1 LRNQVAALFLAVDVP
16 VRRILAGRVVAGA
29 SIPYRQLERRATLD
43 RRPVPLTP
51 SALARRTAMRS
62 LVILAVALVMAGPSL
77 DPGAARAENVMGL
90 FFDDR
95 DFAAETSRVDT
106 TPGVPFDAYVVL
118 LDAGPSL
125 IGAYELG
132 ISMTSSTVT
141 TLSVTGPNGWTNF
154 GAADNHIA
162 GYVTPVPASS
172 GGTVLASMRFMQMDR
187 GEVDIMFGPSSPSS
201 LGGAPVIADG
211 SDPEILL
218 ACELFGGGPV
228 VAGLNVPPPERRE
241 VPFSHVKSLFQ

>member
-1 LRNQVAALFLAVDVP
+1 
-16 VRRILAGRVVAGA
+16 
-29 SIPYRQLERRATLD
+29 
-43 RRPVPLTP
+43 
-51 SALARRTAMRS
+51 MRS
-62 LVILAVALVMAGPSL
+62 LVILVLALAVVTLADGV
-77 DPGAARAENVMGL
+77 ARAENTMGL

-95 DFAAETSRVDT
+95 DFAEETSRVDT

-154 GAADNHIA
+154 GASDNHIA

-172 GGTVLASMRFMQMDR
+172 GGTVLASLRLMQMDS

-201 LGGAPVIADG
+201 LGAAPAIADG

-241 VPFSHVKSLFQ
+241 VPLSHVKSLFQ